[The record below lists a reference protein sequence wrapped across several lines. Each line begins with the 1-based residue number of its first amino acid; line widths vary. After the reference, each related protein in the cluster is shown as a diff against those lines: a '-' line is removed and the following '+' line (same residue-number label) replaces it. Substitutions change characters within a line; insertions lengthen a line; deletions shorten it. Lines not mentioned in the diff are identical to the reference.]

1 MLLWFTV
8 LLIVRCYGSNEIP
21 LARAEQSSIASGGQ
35 DRTAANAID
44 NDIGTASHTERE
56 GSPWLRVYFKSSST
70 VGKVVIE
77 KGKSYAQSGVYT
89 VSVYAGE
96 TGTVCGTYTDKLK
109 G

>member
-70 VGKVVIE
+70 VERVVVE
-77 KGKSYAQSGVYT
+77 KGHGYQVACVFTVLVYDGN
-89 VSVYAGE
+89 A
-96 TGTVCGTYTDKLK
+96 GTVCGAYTGKAQ
-109 G
+109 